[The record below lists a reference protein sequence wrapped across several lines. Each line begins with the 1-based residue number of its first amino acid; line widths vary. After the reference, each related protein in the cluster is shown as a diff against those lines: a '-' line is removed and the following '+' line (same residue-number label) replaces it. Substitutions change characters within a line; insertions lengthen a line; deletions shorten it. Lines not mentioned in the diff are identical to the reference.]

1 MFWAI
6 LANWVHHNQQDETIE
21 MGQTSK
27 ELDTRV
33 ASVLLLILQCCCWG
47 GFFTAEYGL
56 FNAAEYEMYIG
67 IALMMLIGFGYLM
80 TFLKAYGLGAVGFT
94 FIITC
99 LSVQMNMFLN
109 SLIPNNGKLVVDA
122 VTLTDGNFAAA
133 TVLIRY
139 AGPKALA
146 PRRGTPLAAAIS
158 LTSDCHGKPL
168 MRSPCALAPA
178 LAAADSYGC
187 ILGKSTPLQLVVL
200 TVLESIFFQVCITT
214 KAGSAC
220 ETPPPARPPARLPHG
235 TRRWKNQS

>member
-1 MFWAI
+1 MA
-6 LANWVHHNQQDETIE
+6 
-21 MGQTSK
+21 MKMTSK

-33 ASVLLLILQCCCWG
+33 ASVLLLILQIACWG

-99 LSVQMNMFLN
+99 LSVQMNMFLAC
-109 SLIPNNGKLVVDA
+109 LIPNNGTLTVNA

-139 AGPKALA
+139 AVPKALA
-146 PRRGTPLAAAIS
+146 PPSPLASAI
-158 LTSDCHGKPL
+158 
-168 MRSPCALAPA
+168 
-178 LAAADSYGC
+178 
-187 ILGKSTPLQLVVL
+187 
-200 TVLESIFFQVCITT
+200 
-214 KAGSAC
+214 
-220 ETPPPARPPARLPHG
+220 
-235 TRRWKNQS
+235 

>member
-1 MFWAI
+1 
-6 LANWVHHNQQDETIE
+6 

-33 ASVLLLILQCCCWG
+33 ASVLLLILQICCWG

-80 TFLKAYGLGAVGFT
+80 TFLRAYGLGAVGFT

-99 LSVQMNMFLN
+99 LSVQMNMFLAA
-109 SLIPNNGKLVVDA
+109 LIPNNTKLTVSP

-139 AGPKALA
+139 AVPDTL
-146 PRRGTPLAAAIS
+146 
-158 LTSDCHGKPL
+158 
-168 MRSPCALAPA
+168 
-178 LAAADSYGC
+178 
-187 ILGKSTPLQLVVL
+187 
-200 TVLESIFFQVCITT
+200 
-214 KAGSAC
+214 
-220 ETPPPARPPARLPHG
+220 TPPSR
-235 TRRWKNQS
+235 TIRRQQPFSHTQRILTNTHAMPVRSRCPSSRQ